1 MKEEF
6 TITIDNKIL
15 YFTICSQFYT
25 SYNNCDIY
33 YVEKEG
39 NGNWSDLKPMKT
51 VNNPKSGSSNL
62 QFLLDGN
69 TSVFASDRRG
79 GFGGIDLYVV
89 KKDKFGYWESF
100 LKIWE
105 M

>member
-1 MKEEF
+1 MKEA

-33 YVEKEG
+33 YVEKEE

-51 VNNPKSGSSNL
+51 VNNPKSWESQPSISS
-62 QFLLDGN
+62 DGN
-69 TSVFASDRRG
+69 SLVLLLIEEVDME
-79 GFGGIDLYVV
+79 
-89 KKDKFGYWESF
+89 ES
-100 LKIWE
+100 ICI
-105 M
+105 